1 MRQYLERDDTRK
13 KGSEPTL
20 KINFALWSTG
30 LEGGGGVRAIFEI
43 VNGLLGRG
51 HQVSIS
57 ALGGND
63 KWFPLKTKVNYVE
76 LPHSMKISAAIFA
89 LKYRRSITWLESNSL
104 VERIANKSHLDL
116 VRTLSEAIPS
126 TDANVATWF
135 PTALAVWLSGEG
147 KQFYFMQDFHEQEMP
162 SAYDRKVFQTTLRL
176 PMYFLTNSE
185 FTKEVV
191 LEVQPN
197 AKVKVVGAGVN
208 LEVFYPRKKRVIDSH
223 GVPIVAVIVRKE
235 PIKQASLAI
244 EVLNQVNKVVPIHA
258 ILIGKIPQNVRIDFH
273 FSSYTRI
280 TDNELAELYS
290 ASDLF
295 LFTSS
300 VEGFALPPLEAMACG
315 TPVVTTDCKGNRD
328 YATDGFNCLISPQK
342 DKEQLVSQTVNVL
355 KKEKLREHLIVGGL
369 ETAKRFTWNSVVD
382 RFEVALKE
390 NV

>member
-1 MRQYLERDDTRK
+1 
-13 KGSEPTL
+13 
-20 KINFALWSTG
+20 
-30 LEGGGGVRAIFEI
+30 
-43 VNGLLGRG
+43 
-51 HQVSIS
+51 
-57 ALGGND
+57 
-63 KWFPLKTKVNYVE
+63 
-76 LPHSMKISAAIFA
+76 
-89 LKYRRSITWLESNSL
+89 
-104 VERIANKSHLDL
+104 
-116 VRTLSEAIPS
+116 
-126 TDANVATWF
+126 
-135 PTALAVWLSGEG
+135 
-147 KQFYFMQDFHEQEMP
+147 MQDFHEQEMP

-355 KKEKLREHLIVGGL
+355 KKRE
-369 ETAKRFTWNSVVD
+369 TPRTSN
-382 RFEVALKE
+382 RRRP
-390 NV
+390 